1 MTDTTKPVREHE
13 THDVIGVLC
22 GAALGAVLG
31 FVLVNTKRRKRTF
44 SFLKDI
50 RGEGQTIYREL
61 RRYMDD
67 IPEKKKEDEARLL
80 TRTN

>member
-1 MTDTTKPVREHE
+1 MIEKTKQEDE
-13 THDVIGVLC
+13 QTHDVIGVLC
-22 GAALGAVLG
+22 GAAIGAVLG

-50 RGEGQTIYREL
+50 RGEGRTIYNEF